1 MRLKV
6 KLRRGLIGDPS
17 ATTVYAICIFDAIGA
32 DPVLV
37 DQIEIPAGPPW
48 VAKAGSGPNFLY
60 IDPAGSTEGIEK
72 IRLRTNGKGNK
83 TVLRLDARG
92 LNMTLPGPFSGEQYF
107 AQDPEVIVQIEN
119 SEGGCWQ
126 IELDG
131 QGGSVGPDRFQGKD
145 R

>member
-1 MRLKV
+1 MARS
-6 KLRRGLIGDPS
+6 LR
-17 ATTVYAICIFDAIGA
+17 VM
-32 DPVLV
+32 
-37 DQIEIPAGPPW
+37 QEIPAGPPW

-60 IDPAGSTEGIEK
+60 LDPTGSTEGIEK

-131 QGGSVGPDRFQGKD
+131 QGQAKQRKQDRYGGRSQP
-145 R
+145 RHV